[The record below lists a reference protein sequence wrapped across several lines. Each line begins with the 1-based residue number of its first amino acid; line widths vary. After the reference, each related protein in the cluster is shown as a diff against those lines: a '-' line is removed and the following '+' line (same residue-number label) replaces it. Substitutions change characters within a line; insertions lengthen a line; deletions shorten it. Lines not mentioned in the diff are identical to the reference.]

1 LRIEAGL
8 PRWRRDEWR
17 KQVMGV
23 FLVTTEKT
31 YGDEGDHDD
40 HDDDD
45 DLTTTR
51 TSTSTSTSTKAV
63 GHHAKRI
70 TA

>member
-1 LRIEAGL
+1 
-8 PRWRRDEWR
+8 
-17 KQVMGV
+17 MGV

-40 HDDDD
+40 DDDR
-45 DLTTTR
+45 TTTR

>member
-40 HDDDD
+40 DDDR
-45 DLTTTR
+45 TTTR
-51 TSTSTSTSTKAV
+51 TSTKAV

>member
-40 HDDDD
+40 DDDR
-45 DLTTTR
+45 TTTR
-51 TSTSTSTSTKAV
+51 TSTSTSTKAV

>member
-1 LRIEAGL
+1 
-8 PRWRRDEWR
+8 
-17 KQVMGV
+17 MGV

-40 HDDDD
+40 DDDR
-45 DLTTTR
+45 TTTR
-51 TSTSTSTSTKAV
+51 TSTSTSTKAV